1 MATIF
6 PGNQKGSL
14 GRVDAEL
21 LPPAT
26 SLALWHSS
34 SRVSHP
40 AVTPGSAR
48 TVITVPTRS
57 DQCPIRAPPSP
68 LLYSGSTVSIAVPSS
83 SGTMGVSSA
92 LDAQR
97 VRTSSAASSAGL
109 LTGVENSSHPTFEAM
124 QRAVA
129 AAPYRHAVARSAIVE
144 TRPGF
149 MIFSTSAAGHE
160 DQRER
165 VGKE

>member
-1 MATIF
+1 MATIL
-6 PGNQKGSL
+6 PGKEKGSL
-14 GRVDAEL
+14 GRVDAEAL
-21 LPPAT
+21 PAT
-26 SLALWHSS
+26 YLALWHSS
-34 SRVSHP
+34 SRVSHS

-92 LDAQR
+92 FDAQR

-109 LTGVENSSHPTFEAM
+109 LTGLENSSHPTLEAM
-124 QRAVA
+124 QRTAA
-129 AAPYRHAVARSAIVE
+129 AAPHRHAVARSATAE
-144 TRPGF
+144 RRPGF
-149 MIFSTSAAGHE
+149 MILSTSAAGHE
-160 DQRER
+160 DEREL
-165 VGKE
+165 VEKK